1 MAGDSQSEITTVL
14 GDIRAGRAE
23 AKKRLVELVYEE
35 LRRLAHQVMRTERAG
50 HTLQPTALVH
60 EGLLRLLDGETLA
73 NAPNRAYFFAAAA
86 HAMRRVL
93 VDHARKRAA
102 SKRGGD
108 YERVTLDE
116 VLDSLERQSVD
127 VLALNAALDELAA
140 RHERQS
146 KVVVLRF
153 FGGLTMP
160 EIAHQL
166 DVSVGTVENDWRIA
180 KAWLHGELCGSQ

>member
-1 MAGDSQSEITTVL
+1 MADNSQSEVTTVL
-14 GDIRAGRAE
+14 ADIRSGSAD
-23 AKKRLVELVYEE
+23 AKNRLVELVYEE
-35 LRRLAHQVMRTERAG
+35 LRRLAYQVMRTERAG

-60 EGLLRLLDGETLA
+60 EALLRLLDGETLVH
-73 NAPNRAYFFAAAA
+73 APNRAYFFAAAA
-86 HAMRRVL
+86 HAMRQVL

-116 VLDSLERQSVD
+116 VLDSLEQQRVD
-127 VLALNAALDELAA
+127 VLALNAALDELAV

-153 FGGLTMP
+153 FGGLTMT

-180 KAWLHGELCGSQ
+180 KAWLRGQLYGD

>member
-1 MAGDSQSEITTVL
+1 MAGNSPSEITTVL
-14 GDIRAGRAE
+14 GDIRAGKAE
-23 AKKRLVELVYEE
+23 AKTRLVELVYEE
-35 LRRLAHQVMRTERAG
+35 LRRLAYQVMRTERAG

-60 EGLLRLLDGETLA
+60 EGLLRILDGETLA
-73 NAPNRAYFFAAAA
+73 KAPNRAYFFAAAA
-86 HAMRRVL
+86 HAMRQVL

-102 SKRGGD
+102 RKRGGD

-116 VLDSLERQSVD
+116 VLDSLEQQRID
-127 VLALNAALDELAA
+127 VLALNAALDELAV

-153 FGGLTMP
+153 FGGLTMT

-166 DVSVGTVENDWRIA
+166 DVSVSTVEDDWRIA
-180 KAWLHGELCGSQ
+180 KAWLRGQLYGIE